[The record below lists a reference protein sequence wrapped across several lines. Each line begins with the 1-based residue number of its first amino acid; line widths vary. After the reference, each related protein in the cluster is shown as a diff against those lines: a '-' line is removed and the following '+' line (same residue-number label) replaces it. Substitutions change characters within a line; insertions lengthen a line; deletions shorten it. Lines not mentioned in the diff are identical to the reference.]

1 MANVAMLGTGL
12 IGLFYT
18 MSLHGKR
25 SRDRV
30 VVVHGRDP
38 EKTKAF
44 AQKRGIPRWTTS
56 LEEAISAP
64 DVDLVVIGLP
74 NHLHLAAATLRA

>member
-25 SRDRV
+25 SRDKV
-30 VVVHGRDP
+30 VVVQGRDP
-38 EKTKAF
+38 EKT
-44 AQKRGIPRWTTS
+44 QGLRGEVGDPAVDDEPRGGGLGARTWTS
-56 LEEAISAP
+56 W
-64 DVDLVVIGLP
+64 
-74 NHLHLAAATLRA
+74 

>member
-25 SRDRV
+25 SRDKV
-30 VVVHGRDP
+30 VVVQGRDP
-38 EKTKAF
+38 EKTRAF
-44 AQKRGIPRWTTS
+44 AQKWGIPRWTTS
-56 LEEAISAP
+56 LEEAVGAP
-64 DVDLVVIGLP
+64 DVDLW
-74 NHLHLAAATLRA
+74 

>member
-30 VVVHGRDP
+30 VVVQGRDAA
-38 EKTKAF
+38 KTRAF
-44 AQKRGIPRWTTS
+44 ANKWGVPRSRRPSARTTWTS
-56 LEEAISAP
+56 W
-64 DVDLVVIGLP
+64 
-74 NHLHLAAATLRA
+74 